1 MDHSANRHLPKVKVF
16 VLDVSNSN
24 QLMLLE
30 TMLHH
35 CKPCHVHLGLPCGTC
50 SRAREKPMP
59 SKLGGHMGP
68 QPLRSAEHLRG
79 FPHLTGADKI
89 KVDLAN
95 QLYNSAIRILQI
107 CMVLG
112 CLVSIENPARSWL
125 WALLAVLVKDTND
138 QLFISWFA
146 NLESIYFDA
155 CAHGSLRDK
164 RTKLLA
170 TQGVFTSLAA
180 DCPQSHVHASWQPY
194 KSDQGVIF
202 PTAAEAEYPSTLCK
216 RMADCVLEASVQMG
230 VQPTPSLRLKD
241 LLRLGLGQQS
251 IRHPPL
257 VPEYKE
263 FIHLSD
269 ISKHPAHK
277 LLAAPPHHGETNTE
291 QQLDPE
297 AGAVKRPRTTFKYG
311 VWHEPEEFLKK
322 AQEAKHPI
330 DQDSFLHQITKDA
343 IVQVV
348 GTCPTKLAKERLS
361 TVFHVKK
368 LSTDLKLHE
377 KELKASLH
385 PDVSRCV
392 NSKNILLF
400 EKLLQQLNYW
410 DMGVVDLLKFGVPLV
425 GLQEP
430 PTGYQ
435 RLLVPASMT
444 EDELMASAR
453 WRRTSIMQTA
463 RPLSKSEEDALVE
476 ATASEVEK
484 GFLQGPYSE
493 AEMSV
498 LMGTECWSLNPRF
511 VLFQGANQK
520 VRVIDD
526 AKQSAVNSAY
536 SSTVKLQLQDVD
548 YAAAMVLGAMR
559 EAGLSG
565 SEALEWLGKTFDLSR
580 AYKQLAVLPDHQL
593 HAIVGFPLGGKWQFY
608 KSVSLPFGCT
618 GSVYGFVRIS
628 QALWFLLSKLLKA
641 ITSHYF
647 DDFPTVERSD
657 GCRVLTLA
665 FSALLDLLG
674 WDHAKEGDKALNFS
688 ATFDLLGVTFDLS
701 GMSLGALV
709 VRNKTS
715 RIEKLCAMLD
725 QVAKDKNIS
734 AAKAS
739 ELQGL
744 LNFAVSFYL
753 GRSMKHLVSA
763 FMPFADKPQ
772 NLRASDLESL
782 CLYTKTMLLEQRPRV
797 HSVLNVGRPVVVFTD
812 GAWEDGIATAGAVL
826 VDGDIRLAFQLEVPQ
841 ALVDHWLANAGEQ
854 IISQVELWGLVLL
867 KWSRRDHLQ
876 NRRVIEWIDN
886 ESARISSIKANSHS
900 PTMRSL
906 SRMLADLDLRY
917 PAFPWTERVCSYSN
931 PADLPSRNRLKEA
944 MKRYCLDDGGVI
956 KAPADLVNAL
966 IQFHRSPYMLLTTTG
981 ENH

>member
-1 MDHSANRHLPKVKVF
+1 
-16 VLDVSNSN
+16 
-24 QLMLLE
+24 
-30 TMLHH
+30 
-35 CKPCHVHLGLPCGTC
+35 
-50 SRAREKPMP
+50 
-59 SKLGGHMGP
+59 
-68 QPLRSAEHLRG
+68 
-79 FPHLTGADKI
+79 
-89 KVDLAN
+89 
-95 QLYNSAIRILQI
+95 
-107 CMVLG
+107 
-112 CLVSIENPARSWL
+112 
-125 WALLAVLVKDTND
+125 
-138 QLFISWFA
+138 
-146 NLESIYFDA
+146 
-155 CAHGSLRDK
+155 
-164 RTKLLA
+164 
-170 TQGVFTSLAA
+170 
-180 DCPQSHVHASWQPY
+180 
-194 KSDQGVIF
+194 
-202 PTAAEAEYPSTLCK
+202 
-216 RMADCVLEASVQMG
+216 MADCVLEASLQLG

-263 FIHLSD
+263 FLHLSD
-269 ISKHPAHK
+269 ISKNPAHK
-277 LLAAPPHHGETNTE
+277 LLAAPPHHGEINTE
-291 QQLDPE
+291 QQQDLEEGP
-297 AGAVKRPRTTFKYG
+297 VKRPRTTFKYG

-368 LSTDLKLHE
+368 LSIDLKLHE

-400 EKLLQQLNYW
+400 EKLLLQLNYW
-410 DMGVVDLLKFGVPLV
+410 DMDVVTLLKFGVPLV

-435 RLLVPASMT
+435 RMLVPASMT
-444 EDELMASAR
+444 EDELTASAK

-463 RPLSKSEEDALVE
+463 RQLSKSEEDALLE

-511 VLFQGANQK
+511 VLFQGVNQK

-565 SEALEWLGKTFDLSR
+565 SDALEWLGKTFDLSK

-593 HAIVGFPLGGKWQFY
+593 HAIVGFPCGGKWQFY

-628 QALWFLLSKLLKA
+628 QALWFFLSKLLKA

-701 GMSLGALV
+701 GMSLGTLV

-744 LNFAVSFYL
+744 LNFAVRFYL

-763 FMPFADKPQ
+763 FGPFADKPQ
-772 NLRASDLESL
+772 NLSASDLESL
-782 CLYTKTMLLEQRPRV
+782 CSYTKTMLLEQRPRV
-797 HSVLNVGRPVVVFTD
+797 HSVLNAGRPVVIFTD

-841 ALVDHWLANAGEQ
+841 ALVEHWLANAGEQ

-867 KWSRRDHLQ
+867 KWSRRNHLQ

-900 PTMRSL
+900 PTMRAL
-906 SRMLADLDLRY
+906 SRTLADLDLRY
-917 PAFPWTERVCSYSN
+917 PAFSWTERVCSYSN

-944 MKRYCLDDGGVI
+944 MKRYCLDDGGVV
-956 KAPADLVNAL
+956 KAPADLVNTL
-966 IQFHRSPYMLLTTTG
+966 IQLHRSPYMLLTITG

>member
-1 MDHSANRHLPKVKVF
+1 M
-16 VLDVSNSN
+16 
-24 QLMLLE
+24 
-30 TMLHH
+30 
-35 CKPCHVHLGLPCGTC
+35 
-50 SRAREKPMP
+50 
-59 SKLGGHMGP
+59 
-68 QPLRSAEHLRG
+68 
-79 FPHLTGADKI
+79 
-89 KVDLAN
+89 
-95 QLYNSAIRILQI
+95 
-107 CMVLG
+107 
-112 CLVSIENPARSWL
+112 
-125 WALLAVLVKDTND
+125 
-138 QLFISWFA
+138 
-146 NLESIYFDA
+146 
-155 CAHGSLRDK
+155 
-164 RTKLLA
+164 
-170 TQGVFTSLAA
+170 
-180 DCPQSHVHASWQPY
+180 
-194 KSDQGVIF
+194 
-202 PTAAEAEYPSTLCK
+202 
-216 RMADCVLEASVQMG
+216 
-230 VQPTPSLRLKD
+230 
-241 LLRLGLGQQS
+241 
-251 IRHPPL
+251 
-257 VPEYKE
+257 
-263 FIHLSD
+263 
-269 ISKHPAHK
+269 
-277 LLAAPPHHGETNTE
+277 
-291 QQLDPE
+291 
-297 AGAVKRPRTTFKYG
+297 
-311 VWHEPEEFLKK
+311 
-322 AQEAKHPI
+322 
-330 DQDSFLHQITKDA
+330 
-343 IVQVV
+343 
-348 GTCPTKLAKERLS
+348 
-361 TVFHVKK
+361 KK
-368 LSTDLKLHE
+368 LSTDLKLRE
-377 KELKASLH
+377 QELKASLH

-400 EKLLQQLNYW
+400 EQLLQQQNYW

-430 PTGYQ
+430 PAGYQ
-435 RLLVPASMT
+435 QLLVPASMT
-444 EDELMASAR
+444 EDELMASAK

-463 RPLSKSEEDALVE
+463 RPLTNSEEDALLE

-511 VLFQGANQK
+511 VLFQGASQK

-559 EAGLSG
+559 EAGLSD
-565 SEALEWLGKTFDLSR
+565 SEALEWLGKTFDLSK

-593 HAIVGFPLGGKWQFY
+593 HAIVGFPSGGKWQFY

-647 DDFPTVERSD
+647 DDFPTVERSE
-657 GCRVLTLA
+657 GCRVLSLA

-701 GMSLGALV
+701 GMSLGTLV

-772 NLRASDLESL
+772 HLRASDLENL

-826 VDGDIRLAFQLEVPQ
+826 IDGDVRLAFQLEVPQ

-867 KWSRRDHLQ
+867 KWSRREHLQ

-886 ESARISSIKANSHS
+886 EPARISSIKANSHS

-906 SRMLADLDLRY
+906 SRMLADLDLQY
-917 PAFPWTERVCSYSN
+917 PAFSWTERVCSYSN

-944 MKRYCLDDGGVI
+944 MQRFGLDDGGVI